1 MLPGSMSLPS
11 CLLCCSLKPCGSG
24 TLINVPALSAAA
36 FILMTKNRYQKHMQ
50 IDAVKCT
57 TASRNTFNFMIK
69 NIIPNKSIILM
80 KKVYEL
86 TSEEALSYFLRHDS
100 YTTLELPAYINFTT
114 LLNDINSSIH
124 NKKIKIEPTAKE
136 LMGKDINYEVLVS
149 KDGLI

>member
-1 MLPGSMSLPS
+1 MQLHY
-11 CLLCCSLKPCGSG
+11 
-24 TLINVPALSAAA
+24 VPLLSAV
-36 FILMTKNRYQKHMQ
+36 LHPDYKNRYQKHMQ
-50 IDAVKCT
+50 IDAVKCA

-124 NKKIKIEPTAKE
+124 NKKIKIEPTAK
-136 LMGKDINYEVLVS
+136 D
-149 KDGLI
+149 